1 MWNIRTGHVE
11 TTGMYILA
19 GLGLVLWESPGSY
32 LILLLLLGGGTV
44 SPWPGEK
51 EKPPRAQSIG
61 STTSTQSP
69 RRHKAY
75 VPNARMRQT
84 AAIKSMPKVRAPSVA
99 EIMHPNGGASAKCP
113 RWQTAPGL
121 VPAAATGHKRIE
133 SLLWRGGDCQPR
145 SA

>member
-1 MWNIRTGHVE
+1 MIYSLSSWLV
-11 TTGMYILA
+11 LVA
-19 GLGLVLWESPGSY
+19 LGLALGRPWLDFGAHLAPF
-32 LILLLLLGGGTV
+32 LLLLGGGTV
-44 SPWPGEK
+44 SHWPGEK
-51 EKPPRAQSIG
+51 EKPPMAQSIG